1 MTREAGA
8 HDVTWNNKYE
18 SDSDNEYGTQG
29 GLDISGMYST
39 TDLKG
44 YLTVGYPEVIWDI
57 VPINKPLTDGW
68 KLSSEVDFNPGAY
81 GEAQRDPILDKFS
94 EDTKILM
101 NMHYN
106 REELIFLVPDSPS
119 PGASEIMGMAGV
131 WQDDT
136 WAQLREIRI
145 SCGWSM
151 PNVYIKSRLIYTR
164 YPGWITDTFTQH
176 HMEFKL
182 PWKTD
187 EATLRVSDIHGSK
200 FYF

>member
-1 MTREAGA
+1 MTPETGA
-8 HDVTWNNKYE
+8 RDVTWNNKYQ
-18 SDSDNEYGTQG
+18 SDSANPGGTEG
-29 GLDISGMYST
+29 GLDICGRYST
-39 TDLKG
+39 ADLKG
-44 YLTVGYPEVIWDI
+44 YLTVGYPEVTWDI

-81 GEAQRDPILDKFS
+81 GQAQRESILDKFS
-94 EDTKILM
+94 DDTKILV

-106 REELIFLVPDSPS
+106 REELIILVPDSPS
-119 PGASEIMGMAGV
+119 PGASEIMGISGGWKANS
-131 WQDDT
+131 

-164 YPGWITDTFTQH
+164 YPSWITDTFSQH

-182 PWKTD
+182 PWASQ
-187 EATLRVSDIHGSK
+187 EGTLRVSDIDGSN
-200 FYF
+200 FSF